1 MYRGELMPAPNT
13 WICRG
18 CWKPNR
24 LRDERCFM
32 CKLPRDADPAL
43 VKEQVAINAARA
55 AVADPVPDILIT
67 LPATLF
73 RWYARLLFFLAAVLL
88 ILGALIGLGGGE
100 DANVMVASIVGGA
113 YLGAGLLFR
122 FLANGMED
130 RNPWAFLVAFLVAG
144 AAATVTV
151 MQLFVL
157 PTPVDTGLDPQATAI
172 ESWVTLIISASAAA
186 CALMGLVLLATKSP
200 ARA

>member
-1 MYRGELMPAPNT
+1 MPAPTNT

-43 VKEQVAINAARA
+43 VKQQVAINEARA
-55 AVADPVPDILIT
+55 AVANPVPDLLIT
-67 LPATLF
+67 LPAAIF
-73 RWYARLLFFLAAVLL
+73 RWYGRLLLFLAAVLF
-88 ILGALIGLGGGE
+88 ILLALVGLGGGD
-100 DANVMVASIVGGA
+100 DANVIAGGVVMAA
-113 YLGAGLLFR
+113 YLGVGLLFR

-130 RNPWAFLVAFLVAG
+130 RNPWAFLIAFVVTGATTTVA
-144 AAATVTV
+144 V

-157 PTPVDTGLDPQATAI
+157 PTPVATGLDPQATAI
-172 ESWVTLIISASAAA
+172 ESWVTLIISGSAAA
-186 CALMGLVLLATKSP
+186 CALAGLVLLVTRSP

>member
-1 MYRGELMPAPNT
+1 MPALTNT

-43 VKEQVAINAARA
+43 VKQQVAINEARA
-55 AVADPVPDILIT
+55 AVANPVPDILIT
-67 LPATLF
+67 LPATIF
-73 RWYARLLFFLAAVLL
+73 RWYGRLLLFLAAVLF
-88 ILGALIGLGGGE
+88 ILLALVGLGGGD
-100 DANVMVASIVGGA
+100 DANVIAGGVVMAA
-113 YLGAGLLFR
+113 YLGVGLLFR

-130 RNPWAFLVAFLVAG
+130 RNLWAFLIAFLVTG
-144 AAATVTV
+144 GTTTVAV

-157 PTPVDTGLDPQATAI
+157 PTPVATGLDPQATAI
-172 ESWVTLIISASAAA
+172 ENWVTLIISGSAAA
-186 CALMGLVLLATKSP
+186 CALGGLVLLVTRSP